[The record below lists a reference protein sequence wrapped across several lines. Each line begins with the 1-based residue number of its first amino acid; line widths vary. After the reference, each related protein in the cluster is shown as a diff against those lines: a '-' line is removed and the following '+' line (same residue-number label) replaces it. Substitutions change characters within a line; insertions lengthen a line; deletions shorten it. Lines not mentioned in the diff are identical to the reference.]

1 MPDSKIWYSAKKNKS
16 QEAERIITMVA
27 VQNMNNNKPRLS
39 NDQRKEIASILRE
52 NIVKNGGGTKA
63 TRGTVT

>member
-1 MPDSKIWYSAKKNKS
+1 M
-16 QEAERIITMVA
+16 MA
-27 VQNMNNNKPRLS
+27 VHNMNNNKPRLS